1 MLQSAPHQNVDPASL
16 EKLLDIIAK
25 EGMIDRAK
33 LTMDS
38 TLESLGVKSPDL
50 LVVLMAV
57 EEQFGVY
64 IPVDDALS
72 ESRTL
77 GDLVAALAIHLQK
90 AQT

>member
-1 MLQSAPHQNVDPASL
+1 MLQSSPDQNLDPANL
-16 EKLLDIIAK
+16 EKLLDLIAR

-72 ESRTL
+72 EARTL
-77 GDLVAALAIHLQK
+77 EDLVKALSVHLQK